1 MSSLEHKRQKSSFW
15 LSASRDQARDTGM
28 ALTLV
33 ALIVFFVTRE
43 IRYVTMATAI
53 LLLDMIWPSFFKP
66 LAKVWFG
73 LSHVLGTVM
82 SKVILTLTFFV
93 VLTPMGLL
101 RSLLGKDPMRVR
113 QFKQGTDSVFR
124 VRDHTFTAADIE
136 QPF

>member
-43 IRYVTMATAI
+43 IRYVTIATAI

-124 VRDHTFTAADIE
+124 VRDHTFTAADVE

>member
-43 IRYVTMATAI
+43 IRYATIATAI

-82 SKVILTLTFFV
+82 SKVILTLAFFL

-124 VRDHTFTAADIE
+124 VRDHTFTAADVE
-136 QPF
+136 LPF

>member
-124 VRDHTFTAADIE
+124 VRDHTFTAADVE